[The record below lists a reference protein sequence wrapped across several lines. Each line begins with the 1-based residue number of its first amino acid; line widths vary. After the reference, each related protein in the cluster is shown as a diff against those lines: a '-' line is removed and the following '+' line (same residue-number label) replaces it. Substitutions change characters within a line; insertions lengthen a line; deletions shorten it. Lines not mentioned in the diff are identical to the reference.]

1 MLEVITGCMYSGK
14 SSELIRR
21 LRRHQIAGQDV
32 LAFKSALDDRYSD
45 DIATHPTEGEGGGDT
60 LKAQTVSCERVFMAR
75 LGLETDPASLEGGLP
90 YGKYLRYE
98 AIPAYIR
105 EKDGSLRPFGSTQR
119 RIPLPDVVGF
129 DEVQF
134 MDWRI
139 VPVLETLA
147 NQGVRVI
154 VAGLDLDADGKNFG
168 PIGSLLARADKVTK
182 LTAVCVAHDPETDRP
197 CGKPATR
204 SYRLP
209 DQDSGER
216 VQVGSA
222 GMYEARCRA
231 CWVKGRQ

>member
-32 LAFKSALDDRYSD
+32 IAFKSALDDRYSS
-45 DIATHPTEGEGGGDT
+45 DIATHPTGGVPDT
-60 LKAQTVSCERVFMAR
+60 LKAQTVRCEREFMVR
-75 LGLETDPASLEGGLP
+75 LGLETDPASLDGGLP

-98 AIPAYIR
+98 SIPVSIR
-105 EKDGSLRPFGSTQR
+105 ENDGSLRPFGSNQR
-119 RIPLPDVVGF
+119 QIPLPDVVGF

-134 MDWRI
+134 MDWQI

-209 DQDSGER
+209 SQDSGER

-222 GMYEARCRA
+222 GVYEARCRV
-231 CWVKGRQ
+231 CWARGRQ

>member
-32 LAFKSALDDRYSD
+32 IAFKSALDDRYSD
-45 DIATHPTEGEGGGDT
+45 DIATHPTEGVSDT
-60 LKAQTVSCERVFMAR
+60 LKAQTVYCVREFMKR
-75 LGLETDPASLEGGLP
+75 LGLETDPASLDGGLP

-98 AIPAYIR
+98 SVPVSMR
-105 EKDGSLRPFGSTQR
+105 ESGGSLRSAGFEKK

-134 MDWRI
+134 MDWQI

-182 LTAVCVAHDPETDRP
+182 LTAVCVAHDHETDGP

-204 SYRLP
+204 SYRVTKEEFVE
-209 DQDSGER
+209 Q
-216 VQVGSA
+216 VKVGSF
-222 GMYEARCRA
+222 GVYEARCRV
-231 CWVKGRQ
+231 CWARGKADE

>member
-1 MLEVITGCMYSGK
+1 MLEVIAGCMYSGK

-32 LAFKSALDDRYSD
+32 IAFKSALDDRYSD
-45 DIATHPTEGEGGGDT
+45 DIATHPTEGVSDT
-60 LKAQTVSCERVFMAR
+60 LKAQTVYCVREFMKR
-75 LGLETDPASLEGGLP
+75 LGLETDPGLE
-90 YGKYLRYE
+90 KN
-98 AIPAYIR
+98 
-105 EKDGSLRPFGSTQR
+105 

-134 MDWRI
+134 MDWQI

-154 VAGLDLDADGKNFG
+154 VAGLDLDADGNDFG

-197 CGKPATR
+197 CGKAATR

-209 DQDSGER
+209 SQDSGEQ

-222 GMYEARCRA
+222 GIYEARCRV
-231 CWVKGRQ
+231 CWARGRR